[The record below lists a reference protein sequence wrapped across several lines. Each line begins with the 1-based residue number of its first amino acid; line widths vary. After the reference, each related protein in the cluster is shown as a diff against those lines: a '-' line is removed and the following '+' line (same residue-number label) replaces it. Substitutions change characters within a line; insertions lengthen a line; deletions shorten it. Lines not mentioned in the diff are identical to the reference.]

1 VKTFSEPYR
10 RNGILAIDPRAFFD
24 VFAIPETRANSLL
37 GNVAIVDVR
46 GPLHQHDDSWCDSY
60 EAVRARVAEACESQA
75 AIVVMRI
82 DSPGGDAAG
91 CFDAA
96 RAIRASARSANKL
109 LIAFVEGKACSASY
123 ALAAAADS
131 IVLGQ
136 SGIVGSIGIISTRAD
151 LSEMNAA
158 RGLRVALIT
167 SGARKADGNPDQP
180 ITEAELKASQALIDS
195 MASVFFELVAE
206 LRGVDAEA
214 VAAMQGGVF
223 HGVTA
228 VSVGLAD
235 RVQTFEELLASFA
248 SGGSST
254 MPSSYDKARA
264 ALQEAAKG
272 DDANAAAAKRALAA
286 MEEQDP
292 EADADGE
299 KPAADA
305 DGEKPAADADPEPDA
320 DEDKKPKPAE
330 TNASSDSVAL
340 QALAEVH
347 KLRAERSAEKLMAER
362 KDLLASRPDFS
373 PEFLA
378 VLQTAEI
385 GTVRKFVKDL
395 PKVDGGDKPTKKP
408 GAGAPPVTT
417 LAATRGAG
425 TPGGDA
431 PIAAVSEID
440 RAMGLTESKI
450 TCTRQGNSLV
460 FGITEVP
467 RTAPANTP
475 AAGGAK

>member
-1 VKTFSEPYR
+1 MKGTFSEPYR
-10 RNGILAIDPRAFFD
+10 RNGILALDPRAFFD
-24 VFAIPETRANSLL
+24 VFAIPDSRANSVL
-37 GNVAIVDVR
+37 GNAAIVDIR

-60 EAVRARVAEACESQA
+60 EAVRARVAEACESA
-75 AIVVMRI
+75 APIVVMRI
-82 DSPGGDAAG
+82 DSPGGDAGG

-109 LIAFVEGKACSASY
+109 LIAFIDGKACSASY
-123 ALAAAADS
+123 ALAAAADV

-136 SGIVGSIGIISTRAD
+136 SAIVGSIGIISTRAD
-151 LSEMNAA
+151 LSAMNAA

-180 ITEAELKASQALIDS
+180 ITEDELKASQALIDS
-195 MASVFFELVAE
+195 MASVFFELVGE
-206 LRGVDAEA
+206 LRGMDAA
-214 VAAMQGGVF
+214 SVAAMQAGLF
-223 HGVTA
+223 HGAAA

-235 RVQTFEELLASFA
+235 RVQPFEEMLAAFA
-248 SGGSST
+248 SGGST
-254 MPSSYDKARA
+254 PMASSYEKARA

-292 EADADGE
+292 EADADGD

-305 DGEKPAADADPEPDA
+305 DGDKPAADADPEPA
-320 DEDKKPKPAE
+320 PDEDKKLKPAE
-330 TNASSDSVAL
+330 TNASDSVAL

-347 KLRAERSAEKLMAER
+347 KMKAERAAEKLTAER

-395 PKVDGGDKPTKKP
+395 PKVEGAPTKKP

-417 LAATRGAG
+417 VAGTRGAG
-425 TPGGDA
+425 QPGTDPA
-431 PIAAVSEID
+431 PLAAINEID
-440 RAMGLTESKI
+440 RAMGLTDTKI
-450 TCTRQGNSLV
+450 ACTRQGNSLV
-460 FGITEVP
+460 FGIVEVA
-467 RTAPANTP
+467 RVAPASTP
-475 AAGGAK
+475 VAGGAK